1 MFPGPGERGR
11 SIKDWAKIILPWQ
24 FYCYKLVQSFRVHYL
39 FTGQFNTKGYG
50 HVLYISTSVWVL
62 RTPNAGR
69 NDHFQ
74 RFYITFLHLRAV

>member
-24 FYCYKLVQSFRVHYL
+24 YYCYKSVQSFRVDYL

-50 HVLYISTSVWVL
+50 HGTITDVIQLE
-62 RTPNAGR
+62 
-69 NDHFQ
+69 DQ
-74 RFYITFLHLRAV
+74 RVAPPI